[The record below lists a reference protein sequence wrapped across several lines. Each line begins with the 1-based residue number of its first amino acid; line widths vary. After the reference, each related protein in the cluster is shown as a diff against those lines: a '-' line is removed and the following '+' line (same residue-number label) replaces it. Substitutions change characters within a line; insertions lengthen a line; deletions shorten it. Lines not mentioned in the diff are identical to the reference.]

1 MVERMTNNAADRLA
15 AQIARVNNPTA
26 MGLDTQVGHLPAEFV
41 PKGDSNKEICDAIL
55 KYNMALIDEMADLI
69 GCVKVQ
75 VAYYE
80 IYGVEGMQAFA
91 KTLSYARQ
99 RGYVT
104 IADCKRND
112 IGATAGA
119 YAQAYLNPAGEFF
132 SDFVTVNAY
141 LGVDGIKPFVDEAKQ
156 HGGGIYVLV
165 KTSNPSG
172 GQLQDVETADGRKVY
187 ELMADLVSGWGE
199 ALIGDCGYSSVGAVV
214 GATWPAESTALRKR
228 MPHTP
233 FLVPGY
239 GAQGAT
245 GKDLSGCFDM
255 NKGGAVINA
264 SRSLL
269 CAHQKR
275 PEMGWLEAIR
285 AEAVRMRD
293 DITADYS
300 ERA

>member
-1 MVERMTNNAADRLA
+1 MNAADRLA
-15 AQIARVNNPTA
+15 AAIKRTGNPTA
-26 MGLDTQVGHLPAEFV
+26 MGLDTQVSHLPAQFA
-41 PKGDSNKEICDAIL
+41 PLTDSVKDICDAIV
-55 KYNMALIDEMADLI
+55 KYNMALIDGMADLV

-80 IYGVEGMQAFA
+80 MYGVEGMKAFA
-91 KTLSYARQ
+91 KTLAYARQ
-99 RGYVT
+99 KGYVT

-119 YAQAYLNPAGEFF
+119 YAKAFLDPKGEFF
-132 SDFVTVNAY
+132 CDFVTVNAY
-141 LGVDGIKPFVDEAKQ
+141 LGIDGIKPFVDLGKEN
-156 HGGGIYVLV
+156 GCGIYALV

-172 GQLQDVETADGRKVY
+172 AQLQDMTASDGRKIY
-187 ELMADLVSGWGE
+187 EVMADFVSEWGSDV
-199 ALIGDCGYSSVGAVV
+199 IGECGYSSVGAVV
-214 GATWPAESTALRKR
+214 GATWPQQSTELRAR

-245 GKDLSGCFDM
+245 GKDLAGCFD
-255 NKGGAVINA
+255 KVGGGAVVNA

-275 PEMGWLEAIR
+275 PEMSWLEAVR
-285 AEAVRMRD
+285 AEAERMKI

>member
-1 MVERMTNNAADRLA
+1 MTNNAADRLA

-55 KYNMALIDEMADLI
+55 KYNMALIDGMADLI

-119 YAQAYLNPAGEFF
+119 YAQAYLNPAG
-132 SDFVTVNAY
+132 DFLA
-141 LGVDGIKPFVDEAKQ
+141 I
-156 HGGGIYVLV
+156 
-165 KTSNPSG
+165 
-172 GQLQDVETADGRKVY
+172 
-187 ELMADLVSGWGE
+187 
-199 ALIGDCGYSSVGAVV
+199 
-214 GATWPAESTALRKR
+214 
-228 MPHTP
+228 
-233 FLVPGY
+233 
-239 GAQGAT
+239 
-245 GKDLSGCFDM
+245 LS
-255 NKGGAVINA
+255 
-264 SRSLL
+264 R
-269 CAHQKR
+269 
-275 PEMGWLEAIR
+275 
-285 AEAVRMRD
+285 
-293 DITADYS
+293 
-300 ERA
+300 

>member
-1 MVERMTNNAADRLA
+1 MLNNAADRLA
-15 AQIARVNNPTA
+15 AAIARVKNPTA
-26 MGLDTQVGHLPAEFV
+26 MGLDTQAGHLPAEFA
-41 PKGDSNKEICDAIL
+41 PKNASDESVCEAIL
-55 KYNMALIDEMADLI
+55 KYNKALLDGMTDLI

-80 IYGVEGMQAFA
+80 IYGVAGMRAFA
-91 KTLSYARQ
+91 ETLAYARQ
-99 RGYVT
+99 LGYVT
-104 IADCKRND
+104 VADCKRND

-119 YAQAYLNPAGEFF
+119 YARAYLNPEGEFF

-141 LGVDGIKPFVDEAKQ
+141 LGADGIAPFIEEAKR

-172 GQLQDVETADGRKVY
+172 GQLQDVVTADGRKIY

-199 ALIGDCGYSSVGAVV
+199 KLMGECGYSSVGAVV
-214 GATWPAESTALRKR
+214 GATWPAESTALRCR

-245 GKDLSGCFDM
+245 GKDLSGCFDAA
-255 NKGGAVINA
+255 KGGAVVNA

-269 CAHQKR
+269 CAHQNR
-275 PEMGWLEAIR
+275 PELHWLEAVR
-285 AEAVRMRD
+285 AEAARMRD
-293 DITADYS
+293 DIAADYS

>member
-1 MVERMTNNAADRLA
+1 MITNAADRLA
-15 AQIARVNNPTA
+15 AAIARVKNPTA
-26 MGLDTQVGHLPAEFV
+26 MGLDTQVGHLPAEFT
-41 PKGDSNKEICDAIL
+41 PKDDSNEAICEAIL
-55 KYNMALIDEMADLI
+55 KYNMALIDGVMDLI
-69 GCVKVQ
+69 GCIKVQ

-80 IYGVEGMQAFA
+80 IYGVSGMKTFA
-91 KTLSYARQ
+91 KTLAYARK

-119 YAQAYLNPAGEFF
+119 YARAYLDPAGEFF
-132 SDFVTVNAY
+132 TDFVTVNAY
-141 LGVDGIKPFVDEAKQ
+141 LGEDGVKPFVDAARQ

-172 GQLQDVETADGRKVY
+172 AQLQDIAAGDGRKIY
-187 ELMADLVSGWGE
+187 EVMADLVSEWGKP
-199 ALIGDCGYSSVGAVV
+199 LIGESGYSSVGAVV
-214 GATWPAESTALRKR
+214 GATWPAESTALRQR

-245 GKDLSGCFDM
+245 GKDLCGCFDSA
-255 NKGGAVINA
+255 KGGAVINA

-275 PEMGWLEAIR
+275 PNMGWLEAVR
-285 AEAVRMRD
+285 AEAVRMRE
-293 DITADYS
+293 DICADYT

>member
-1 MVERMTNNAADRLA
+1 MINNAADRLTA
-15 AQIARVNNPTA
+15 AIARAKNPTA
-26 MGLDTQVGHLPAEFV
+26 MGLDTQVSHLPPEFA
-41 PKGDSNKEICDAIL
+41 PKDDSNKEICKAIL
-55 KYNMALIDEMADLI
+55 KYNMALIDGLFDLI

-80 IYGVEGMQAFA
+80 IYGIAGMTVFA
-91 KTLSYARQ
+91 KTLEYARQ
-99 RGYVT
+99 HGYIT

-119 YAQAYLNPAGEFF
+119 YARAYLNPEGEFF

-141 LGVDGIKPFVDEAKQ
+141 LGVDGIKPFADEAKQ

-172 GQLQDVETADGRKVY
+172 GQLQDIEAADGRKIY
-187 ELMADLVSGWGE
+187 ELMADLVSVWGE
-199 ALIGDCGYSSVGAVV
+199 ELVGEGGYSSVGAVV
-214 GATWPAESTALRKR
+214 GATWPSESTSLRKR

-245 GKDLSGCFDM
+245 GKDLSGCFDSA
-255 NKGGAVINA
+255 KGGAVVNA

-275 PEMGWLEAIR
+275 PEMNWLEAVR
-285 AEAVRMRD
+285 AEAIRMRD
-293 DITADYS
+293 DITADYT

>member
-1 MVERMTNNAADRLA
+1 MINNAADRLA
-15 AQIARVNNPTA
+15 AAIARVKNPTA
-26 MGLDTQVGHLPAEFV
+26 MGLDTQEGHLPAEFA
-41 PKGDSNKEICDAIL
+41 PKGDTNKDICEAIL
-55 KYNMALIDEMADLI
+55 KYNKALIDGLGDLI
-69 GCVKVQ
+69 GCIKVQ

-80 IYGVEGMQAFA
+80 IYGVTGMMAFA
-91 KTLSYARQ
+91 ETLKYAHEH
-99 RGYVT
+99 GYVT

-119 YAQAYLNPAGEFF
+119 YARAYLNPKGEFF

-141 LGVDGIKPFVDEAKQ
+141 LGVDGIQPFVDEAKQ

-172 GQLQDVETADGRKVY
+172 RQLQDVVVADGRKIY
-187 ELMADLVSGWGE
+187 ELMADFVSVWGE
-199 ALIGDCGYSSVGAVV
+199 DLIGEAGYSSIGAVV
-214 GATWPAESTALRKR
+214 GATWPSESTLLRKR

-245 GKDLSGCFDM
+245 GKDLSGCFDAS
-255 NKGGAVINA
+255 KSGAVVNA

-275 PEMGWLEAIR
+275 PEMGWLNAVR
-285 AEAVRMRD
+285 AEAIRMRD
-293 DITADYS
+293 DISADYA

>member
-1 MVERMTNNAADRLA
+1 MMNNAADRLA
-15 AQIARVNNPTA
+15 AAITRVKNPTA
-26 MGLDTQVGHLPAEFV
+26 MGLDTQVGHLPTEFA
-41 PKGDSNKEICDAIL
+41 PIGKSNKEICDSIL
-55 KYNMALIDEMADLI
+55 KYNMALIDGLADLI
-69 GCVKVQ
+69 GCIKVQ

-80 IYGVEGMQAFA
+80 IYGVEGMKVFA
-91 KTLSYARQ
+91 RTLAYAKK

-119 YAQAYLNPAGEFF
+119 YARAYLNPEGDFYC
-132 SDFVTVNAY
+132 DFVTVNAY
-141 LGVDGIKPFVDEAKQ
+141 LGVDGIKPFVDAAKES
-156 HGGGIYVLV
+156 GGGIYVLV

-172 GQLQDVETADGRKVY
+172 GQLQDVITSDGRKVY
-187 ELMADLVSGWGE
+187 ELMADLVSEWGKE
-199 ALIGDCGYSSVGAVV
+199 IIGECGYSSVGAVV
-214 GATWPAESTALRKR
+214 GATWPTESTALRKR

-245 GKDLSGCFDM
+245 GIDLCGCFDAA
-255 NKGGAVINA
+255 KGGAVVNA

-269 CAHQKR
+269 CAHQKH
-275 PEMGWLEAIR
+275 PEMNWLDAVR
-285 AEAVRMRD
+285 AEAIRMRD
-293 DITADYS
+293 DITADYG

>member
-1 MVERMTNNAADRLA
+1 MINNAADRLA
-15 AQIARVNNPTA
+15 AAIARVKNPTA
-26 MGLDTQVGHLPAEFV
+26 MGLDTQEAHLPAEFA
-41 PKGDSNKEICDAIL
+41 PKGDTNKDICEAIL
-55 KYNMALIDEMADLI
+55 KYNKALIDGLGDLI
-69 GCVKVQ
+69 GCIKVQ

-80 IYGVEGMQAFA
+80 IYGVTGMMAFA
-91 KTLSYARQ
+91 ETLKYAHEH
-99 RGYVT
+99 GYVT

-119 YAQAYLNPAGEFF
+119 YARAYLNPKGEFF

-141 LGVDGIKPFVDEAKQ
+141 LGVDGIQPFVDEAKQ

-172 GQLQDVETADGRKVY
+172 RQLQDVVVADGRKIY
-187 ELMADLVSGWGE
+187 ELMADFVSVWGE
-199 ALIGDCGYSSVGAVV
+199 DLIGEAGYSSIGAVV
-214 GATWPAESTALRKR
+214 GATWPSESTLLRKR

-245 GKDLSGCFDM
+245 GKDLSGCFDAS
-255 NKGGAVINA
+255 KSGAVVNA

-275 PEMGWLEAIR
+275 PEMGWLNAVR
-285 AEAVRMRD
+285 AEAIRMRD
-293 DITADYS
+293 DISADYA

>member
-1 MVERMTNNAADRLA
+1 MINNAADRLA
-15 AQIARVNNPTA
+15 AAIARVNNPTA
-26 MGLDTQVGHLPAEFV
+26 MGLDTQVSHLPDAFT
-41 PKGDSNKEICDAIL
+41 PQGNTDKDICEAIL
-55 KYNMALIDEMADLI
+55 SYNKALIDGLADLI

-80 IYGVEGMQAFA
+80 IYGVEGMKAFA
-91 KTLSYARQ
+91 QTLAYARQ

-119 YAQAYLNPAGEFF
+119 YAKAYLEPQGEFYC
-132 SDFVTVNAY
+132 DFVTVNAY
-141 LGVDGIKPFVDEAKQ
+141 LGADGIEPFVTAAKAF
-156 HGGGIYVLV
+156 GGGIYVLV

-172 GQLQDVETADGRKVY
+172 GQLQDIVTADGRKVY
-187 ELMADLVSGWGE
+187 ELMADLVSEWGTE
-199 ALIGDCGYSSVGAVV
+199 LVGESGYSSVGAVV
-214 GATWPAESTALRKR
+214 GATWPAESAALRNR
-228 MPHTP
+228 MPKTP

-239 GAQGAT
+239 GAQGAS
-245 GKDLSGCFDM
+245 GKDLSGCFDSA
-255 NKGGAVINA
+255 KGGAVVNA

-275 PEMGWLEAIR
+275 KDLSWLEAVR

-293 DITADYS
+293 DIMADYS
-300 ERA
+300 ERT

>member
-1 MVERMTNNAADRLA
+1 MLNNASDRLA
-15 AQIARVNNPTA
+15 AQIARVKNPTA
-26 MGLDTQVGHLPAEFV
+26 MGLDTQVGHLPAEFA
-41 PKGDSNKEICDAIL
+41 PKGGSNKEICEAIL
-55 KYNMALIDEMADLI
+55 EYNRALIDGMADLI

-75 VAYYE
+75 AAYYE
-80 IYGVEGMQAFA
+80 IYGVAGMRTFA
-91 KTLSYARQ
+91 KTLAYARQ
-99 RGYVT
+99 KGYVT

-119 YAQAYLNPAGEFF
+119 YARAYLNPEGEFF

-141 LGVDGIKPFVDEAKQ
+141 LGVDGIQPFVDEAKQ
-156 HGGGIYVLV
+156 HGGGLYVLV

-172 GQLQDVETADGRKVY
+172 AQLQDVVTADGRKVY

-199 ALIGDCGYSSVGAVV
+199 ALIGECGYSPVGAVV
-214 GATWPAESTALRKR
+214 GATWPAESAALRKR

-245 GKDLSGCFDM
+245 GKDLSGCFDVS
-255 NKGGAVINA
+255 KGGAVVNA

-269 CAHQKR
+269 CAHQKC
-275 PEMGWLEAIR
+275 PEMGWLEAVR
-285 AEAVRMRD
+285 AETVRMRD

-300 ERA
+300 EGA

>member
-1 MVERMTNNAADRLA
+1 MKNAADRLA
-15 AQIARVNNPTA
+15 AAIARTKNPTA
-26 MGLDTQVGHLPAEFV
+26 MGLDTQVSHLPAEFA
-41 PKGDSNKEICDAIL
+41 PKSDSVKDICDAIL
-55 KYNMALIDEMADLI
+55 KYNMALIDNMADI
-69 GCVKVQ
+69 VGCVKVQ
-75 VAYYE
+75 AAYYE
-80 IYGVEGMQAFA
+80 MYGVEGMKTFA
-91 KTLSYARQ
+91 KTLSYAREK
-99 RGYVT
+99 GYIT

-119 YAQAYLNPAGEFF
+119 YAKAYLDPKGEFF
-132 SDFVTVNAY
+132 CDFVTVNAY
-141 LGVDGIKPFVDEAKQ
+141 LGVDGIKPFLEKALEN
-156 HGGGIYVLV
+156 GCGIYALV

-172 GQLQDVETADGRKVY
+172 AQLQDVECADGRKVY
-187 ELMADLVSGWGE
+187 EMMADFVSEWGND
-199 ALIGDCGYSSVGAVV
+199 LIGECGYSSVGAVV
-214 GATWPAESTALRKR
+214 GATWPAESTALRAR

-245 GKDLSGCFDM
+245 GKDLAGCFD
-255 NKGGAVINA
+255 KQGGGAVVNA

-275 PEMGWLEAIR
+275 PEMNWLEAVR

>member
-1 MVERMTNNAADRLA
+1 MITNAADRLA
-15 AQIARVNNPTA
+15 AAIARVKNPTA
-26 MGLDTQVGHLPAEFV
+26 MGLDTQVGHLPAEFT
-41 PKGDSNKEICDAIL
+41 PKDDSNEAICEAIL
-55 KYNMALIDEMADLI
+55 KYNMALIDGVMDLI
-69 GCVKVQ
+69 GCIKVQ

-80 IYGVEGMQAFA
+80 IYGVSGMKTFA
-91 KTLSYARQ
+91 KTLAYARK

-119 YAQAYLNPAGEFF
+119 YARAYLDPAGEFF
-132 SDFVTVNAY
+132 TDFVTVNAY
-141 LGVDGIKPFVDEAKQ
+141 LGEDGVKPFVDTARQ

-172 GQLQDVETADGRKVY
+172 AQLQDIAAGDGRKIY
-187 ELMADLVSGWGE
+187 EVMADLVSEWGKP
-199 ALIGDCGYSSVGAVV
+199 LIGESGYSSVGAVV
-214 GATWPAESTALRKR
+214 GATWPAESTALRQR

-245 GKDLSGCFDM
+245 GKDLCGCFDSA
-255 NKGGAVINA
+255 KGGAVINA

-275 PEMGWLEAIR
+275 PNMGWLEAVR
-285 AEAVRMRD
+285 AEAVRMRE
-293 DITADYS
+293 DICADYT

>member
-1 MVERMTNNAADRLA
+1 MINNAADRLA
-15 AQIARVNNPTA
+15 AAIARVKNPTA
-26 MGLDTQVGHLPAEFV
+26 MGLDTQVGHLPAEFA
-41 PKGDSNKEICDAIL
+41 PKSDTVSDICEAIL
-55 KYNMALIDEMADLI
+55 AYNKALIDGLSDLI

-80 IYGVEGMQAFA
+80 IYGVAGMKAFA
-91 KTLSYARQ
+91 RTLAYAKQ

-119 YAQAYLNPAGEFF
+119 YAQAYLDPKGEFF
-132 SDFVTVNAY
+132 CDFVTVNAY
-141 LGVDGIKPFVDEAKQ
+141 LGMDGIKPFIDKAEQ
-156 HGGGIYVLV
+156 SGCGIFILV

-172 GQLQDVETADGRKVY
+172 GQLQDVVITDGRKVY
-187 ELMADLVSGWGE
+187 ELMADLVSEWGE
-199 ALIGDCGYSSVGAVV
+199 ALMGESGYSSVGAVV

-245 GKDLSGCFDM
+245 GKDLSGCFDI

-264 SRSLL
+264 TRSLL
-269 CAHQKR
+269 CAHHKR
-275 PEMGWLEAIR
+275 PELGWLEAVR
-285 AEAVRMRD
+285 YEAIRMRN
-293 DITADYS
+293 DITANYD